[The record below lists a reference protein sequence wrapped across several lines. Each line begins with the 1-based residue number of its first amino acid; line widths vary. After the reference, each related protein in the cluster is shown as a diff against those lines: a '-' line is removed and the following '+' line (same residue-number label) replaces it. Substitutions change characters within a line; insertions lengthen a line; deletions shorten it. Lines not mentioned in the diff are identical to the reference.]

1 MDGTLVRTEPWHPLL
16 KFRQPPGSQ
25 LAVLIK
31 RIFNAR
37 AVALFDV
44 SLGRQDR
51 IGEWRLDEED
61 IAKDCFLIN
70 AARDDK
76 ETQTSERILRVGVK
90 PVGALVVRGGLGP
103 LVIDGLAALA
113 ALAMERHESYEN
125 EDRAEAA
132 KRSEQLRAAVMDAL
146 AHEFKTPLTAV
157 QTASSG
163 LLELGGLTVLQG
175 NLVRLIDDEAVRL
188 NELCTRLLKTA
199 KLNPEQVDLETN
211 EVKVR
216 ELLSSVLASQPAEG
230 GGRSVQISMEDPEL
244 TVRADRGLLE
254 LILKQY
260 IDNAQKYSAPE
271 SPIEIEAHNSHGEV
285 VISVHNFGPAI
296 RMEDRESIFER
307 FYRSPDVKDKIPGT
321 GVGLSVV
328 KKAAEA
334 HRGHVWVI
342 SDERLG
348 TTFYLSL
355 PSNARGIQ

>member
-1 MDGTLVRTEPWHPLL
+1 MEHLYELSRGTLLL
-16 KFRQPPGSQ
+16 DFRQPPGSQ

-31 RIFNAR
+31 RIFDAR
-37 AVALFDV
+37 AVALFDA

-70 AARDDK
+70 AARDNK

-90 PVGALVVRGGLGP
+90 PVGALVAGRTWP
-103 LVIDGLAALA
+103 AVIDGLAALA
-113 ALAMERHESYEN
+113 ALAMERHQSYEN

-260 IDNAQKYSAPE
+260 ISMPRSTWHRKVRLRLKRTTAMARLSFPCITSGRQ
-271 SPIEIEAHNSHGEV
+271 
-285 VISVHNFGPAI
+285 
-296 RMEDRESIFER
+296 FEW
-307 FYRSPDVKDKIPGT
+307 KIGRASSNVFT
-321 GVGLSVV
+321 GHLM
-328 KKAAEA
+328 
-334 HRGHVWVI
+334 
-342 SDERLG
+342 
-348 TTFYLSL
+348 
-355 PSNARGIQ
+355 